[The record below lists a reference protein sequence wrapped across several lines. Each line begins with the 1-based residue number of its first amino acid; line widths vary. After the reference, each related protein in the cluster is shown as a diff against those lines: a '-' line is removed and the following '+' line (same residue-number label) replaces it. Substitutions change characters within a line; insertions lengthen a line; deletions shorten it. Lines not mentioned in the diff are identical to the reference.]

1 MNGSGKIDLLSTSI
15 MITEFCDLKCKLC
28 LAYIPYYKEHKHM
41 EIGDIKK
48 ALKKYFEIVNTV
60 DKMSITGGEPL
71 LHPDFCAVLYE
82 ILKYKDRIN
91 KEIIVITNGT
101 IKFTDQIIECLS
113 KDAKIKVIVNNY
125 EDYSVYAKENY
136 EELLKYNIN
145 SILYTEDNRY
155 GWIDCRDHSLKHN
168 DLEEREKQALHCAF
182 FQGKKYVI
190 KRGKLHTCTRS
201 AYRIQENIIPY
212 AHSDYIDLLDDSQ
225 SVEESQI
232 ILNNLLKASSTKSCA
247 YCDGLTE
254 QSIKYKA
261 AEQLER

>member
-1 MNGSGKIDLLSTSI
+1 MSDSEKINLLSTSI

-41 EIGDIKK
+41 EVEEIKK
-48 ALKKYFEIVNTV
+48 MLEKFFKIVNTV

-71 LHPDFCAVLYE
+71 LHPDFCTILDE
-82 ILKYKDRIN
+82 ILKYANRIN

-101 IKFTDQIIECLS
+101 IEFTDSIINSLK
-113 KDAKIKVIVNNY
+113 KDSKIKVIVNNY
-125 EDYSVYAKENY
+125 EEYSIYAKANY
-136 EELLKYNIN
+136 ENLLKHHIN
-145 SILYTEDNRY
+145 AILYTEDNRY
-155 GWIDCRDHSLKHN
+155 GWIDCRDHSLKHIN
-168 DLEEREKQALHCAF
+168 VDAREKQASQCAF
-182 FQGKKYVI
+182 FCGKKYVI

-212 AHSDYIDLLDDSQ
+212 SKVDYIDLLDDSQ
-225 SVEESQI
+225 GVEQSKK
-232 ILNNLLKASSTKSCA
+232 ILNNLLNAKSTTSCA
-247 YCDGLTE
+247 YCDGLKE

>member
-1 MNGSGKIDLLSTSI
+1 MIDSEKIDLLSTSI
-15 MITEFCDLKCKLC
+15 MIMEFCDLRCKLC

-41 EIGDIKK
+41 EIEEIKK
-48 ALKKYFEIVNTV
+48 TLKKYFKIVSTV

-71 LHPDFCAVLYE
+71 LHPDFCTVLDE
-82 ILKYKDRIN
+82 ILKYRDRIN
-91 KEIIVITNGT
+91 KEIIIITNGT
-101 IKFTDQIIECLS
+101 IKFTDAVIESLK
-113 KDAKIKVIVNNY
+113 KDSKIKVIVNNY
-125 EDYSVYAKENY
+125 EGYSVHAKENY
-136 EELLKYNIN
+136 EELLKHNIK

-155 GWIDCRDHSLKHN
+155 GWIDCRNHSLKHTSM
-168 DLEEREKQALHCAF
+168 EERERQAQQCAF
-182 FQGKKYVI
+182 FNGKKYVI

-212 AHSDYIDLLDDSQ
+212 SEGDYINLLDNNQKIEDCKT
-225 SVEESQI
+225 
-232 ILNNLLKASSTKSCA
+232 ILKKLLNARSTSSCA